1 MDFNLTEK
9 QRLLQTTVAEFTR
22 NEVEPIAREIDSK
35 GKLPDE
41 MINKLA
47 ALELFGMSVP
57 GQYGGGGTGVLDCVL
72 AIEQLAY
79 AGTGVW
85 WLVAF
90 NNSIPD
96 SITQFGSE
104 SLKKKVLR
112 SFYNGSAYASIQ
124 FTEEDTGSDPDALI
138 TRAIPEGDSYL
149 INGMKRLST
158 FGARDGYAVLYT
170 RDEAEACTAFVVR
183 KRSDGYRVEK
193 EWELMGGGGMES
205 VDVYF
210 ENLRVSKDD
219 MLGQKGEGFKIL
231 LYWIA
236 LEKIMQC
243 SANVGMAQAAL
254 DEAISYANSRM
265 SRNKPVS
272 SMQGIRW
279 MCADMQSK
287 LEAARWLTYRSAFL
301 YDQKSK
307 AWQSEAA
314 AAKLFVVPA
323 TMEIIETA
331 RQIHGAYGY
340 LKDFKIERLSRAAAG
355 AASIA
360 TSLEINKS
368 IVGGWVVR

>member
-9 QRLLQTTVAEFTR
+9 QRLLQTTVGEFTR
-22 NEVEPIAREIDSK
+22 NEVEPIAGEIDNK

-41 MINKLA
+41 MIKKMA
-47 ALELFGMSVP
+47 ALELLGMSVP

-96 SITQFGSE
+96 SIAQFGSE
-104 SLKKKVLR
+104 SLKERVLK
-112 SFYNGSAYASIQ
+112 SFCDGSAYASIQ
-124 FTEEDTGSDPDALI
+124 FTEEDTGSDPDVFI

-183 KRSDGYRVEK
+183 KKSDGYRIEK

-210 ENLRVSKDD
+210 ENVRVSKDD

-254 DEAISYANSRM
+254 DEAINYAHSRM
-265 SRNKPVS
+265 SRNKPIS

-279 MCADMQSK
+279 MCADMKSK

-301 YDQKSK
+301 YDRKSK

-323 TMEIIETA
+323 TIEIIETA

-355 AASIA
+355 AAGIA